1 MNHPGP
7 KWPLLLLAAL
17 GLGILWC
24 PGVVEAGPQ
33 PIRPLTKR
41 GGCPS
46 DYSSWDN
53 YCLPSRTA
61 RGAFER
67 IGAYCP
73 QGFETSGEYC
83 VAYPNGREA
92 ILKIGYS
99 CPPAWESSGAY
110 CLAPSP

>member
-1 MNHPGP
+1 MNHPCP

-17 GLGILWC
+17 GLGSLWC

-33 PIRPLTKR
+33 PIRPLPKR

-92 ILKIGYS
+92 ILKIGYT

-110 CLAPSP
+110 CLAPTP

>member
-1 MNHPGP
+1 MTT
-7 KWPLLLLAAL
+7 AA
-17 GLGILWC
+17 GTTTAF
-24 PGVVEAGPQ
+24 PAGP
-33 PIRPLTKR
+33 P
-41 GGCPS
+41 G
-46 DYSSWDN
+46 
-53 YCLPSRTA
+53 
-61 RGAFER
+61 GAFER

-92 ILKIGYS
+92 ILKIGYT